1 MKNQPVMFFVFEQV
15 GIPGS
20 GSFAR
25 KKASSNLFCIHGH
38 DRRSIR
44 RAATAMAPLK

>member
-1 MKNQPVMFFVFEQV
+1 LKQV
-15 GIPGS
+15 GILGS
-20 GSFAR
+20 GSFAG
-25 KKASSNLFCIHGH
+25 KEAASNLFCIHGH